1 MSIRSDRFR
10 HGVLSPAEIV
20 AVETGRANFPT
31 PTVNGGKNNA
41 GPSQWGRHSAALNVA
56 VKWPTPSHRDFRAG
70 QTTPH
75 GGGNKTPQRNLNDVV
90 LFPTPTVRDHA
101 SAGPC
106 DLRRHSAKLV
116 SIVSYPT
123 PRVNSLCGGTGA
135 WNAIHGNPALTA
147 DEKRAMTSSAGRG
160 DFFDT
165 PTAHGDGGSG
175 RKGNVPKFAQLNPD
189 WVEWLMGWPVGW
201 TDPECD
207 RPWPFLPLGEDP
219 ADLPPT
225 MPGYV
230 PRTTMRRKHRPARIR
245 AIGNG
250 QVPQC
255 AAAAFR
261 MGLDLL
267 NLGDTEQ

>member
-1 MSIRSDRFR
+1 MRTS
-10 HGVLSPAEIV
+10 VLKREG
-20 AVETGRANFPT
+20 TWPT
-31 PTVNGGKNNA
+31 PTRQDGKNNA

-56 VKWPTPSHRDFRAG
+56 VQWPTPSHRDFRAG

-75 GGGNKTPQRNLNDVV
+75 GGGNQTPQRNLNDVV
-90 LFPTPTVRDHA
+90 LF
-101 SAGPC
+101 
-106 DLRRHSAKLV
+106 
-116 SIVSYPT
+116 PT

-135 WNAIHGNPALTA
+135 WNAIQGNPALTA

-160 DFFDT
+160 DTYDT
-165 PTAHGDGGSG
+165 PTVHGDGGSG
-175 RKGNVPKFAQLNPD
+175 RKGNTPKFAQLNPD

-207 RPWPFLPLGEDP
+207 RPWPFLPLGADP

-245 AIGNG
+245 ALGNG

-255 AAAAFR
+255 ASAAFR
-261 MGLDLL
+261 MGLALMEDKRP
-267 NLGDTEQ
+267 